1 MVNSILVCPCGFA
14 TASQIGSHC
23 AWTRCVVGF
32 LGQDPISIGL
42 LQEIGD
48 KEQRLRQEEGSLEE
62 TELEQKSLE
71 AKRNALNDER
81 KEMWRAENEAE
92 NSISKIHGNRQ
103 KAEKKVKPLLLTTV

>member
-1 MVNSILVCPCGFA
+1 M
-14 TASQIGSHC
+14 
-23 AWTRCVVGF
+23 
-32 LGQDPISIGL
+32 
-42 LQEIGD
+42 QEIGD

-103 KAEKKVKPLLLTTV
+103 KAEKKVRTTLAH

>member
-1 MVNSILVCPCGFA
+1 M
-14 TASQIGSHC
+14 
-23 AWTRCVVGF
+23 
-32 LGQDPISIGL
+32 
-42 LQEIGD
+42 QEIGD

-103 KAEKKVKPLLLTTV
+103 KAEKKVKTTPTYATHEGWAFILIRA